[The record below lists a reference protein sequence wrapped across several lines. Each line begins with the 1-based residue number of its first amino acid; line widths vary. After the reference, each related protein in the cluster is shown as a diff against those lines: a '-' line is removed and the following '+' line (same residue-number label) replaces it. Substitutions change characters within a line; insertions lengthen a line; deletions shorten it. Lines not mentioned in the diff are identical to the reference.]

1 VIHGVL
7 GWAGLLAVI
16 ALVALVAIW
25 LSTGDSTGSS
35 VDDARLER
43 HRQSAQWNAAKKRFG
58 NRLKRV
64 DGSFLEMGG
73 RFLFGGSKHRQAELK
88 ESPLVHDLAALQ
100 GHPASG
106 LRVTWLGHSSFL
118 VAIDGIRT
126 LVDPVFGERASP
138 FSWSGPK
145 RFYPP
150 PYPLEE
156 LGELDAIVI
165 SHDHYDHLDREAV
178 ALLLPREL
186 PWIVPLGVGAHLEG
200 WGVDRSLITELDWW
214 EETRVKDVTITA
226 TPSRH
231 FSGRAITM
239 TDQNAT
245 LWAGW
250 AWTGPTRKLFYS
262 GDTAMHPE
270 FAEIG
275 DRLGPFDLTLMETGA
290 YNQLWCDVHL
300 GPEQAALAHRLVQGN
315 VMMPA
320 HWGTFDLA
328 LHGWTEP
335 AERVIVAAKELGID
349 LAMIRPGATYDIASQ
364 PGIDRWWPQAPWESA
379 QDSPAW
385 STSVEALVRPLR
397 DPGASD
403 AP

>member
-64 DGSFLEMGG
+64 DGSFLEMGA

-106 LRVTWLGHSSFL
+106 LRVSWLGHSSFL